1 MWLAARSGRLRFQNL
16 ARFVLFTKVTHNG
29 NVLRSS
35 VTFSCPF
42 RQFEMGNRR
51 VSSSG
56 VGWRRRR
63 AKRQYFG
70 PRQALPDLP
79 VEDVPVEGVDEV
91 SVSAS
96 ARKLSSK
103 PDWLE
108 QDSDSASDD
117 DLPSNPDSGSSS
129 EEEDLEAQA
138 SVQGNR
144 IADLQC
150 LQSIL
155 DAVAV
160 CMQWVQEWE
169 IADHGLCTSW
179 TWHNVAHFLRQSRL
193 PQVVH
198 CPSHGENWSCLW
210 HQQAISACNA
220 EDRQGME
227 CPEWQ
232 FGVD

>member
-1 MWLAARSGRLRFQNL
+1 MLGP
-16 ARFVLFTKVTHNG
+16 
-29 NVLRSS
+29 S

-42 RQFEMGNRR
+42 RQFEMENRR
-51 VSSSG
+51 VRSSG
-56 VGWRRRR
+56 VGGRRRR

-91 SVSAS
+91 PVSAS

-108 QDSDSASDD
+108 QDTLDSNYASDD

-160 CMQWVQEWE
+160 CSECKGGKLQIMASVQAGLGTTLRICCAE
-169 IADHGLCTSW
+169 ADCRKS
-179 TWHNVAHFLRQSRL
+179 F
-193 PQVVH
+193 
-198 CPSHGENWSCLW
+198 CPSPGENWSCL
-210 HQQAISACNA
+210 
-220 EDRQGME
+220 
-227 CPEWQ
+227 
-232 FGVD
+232 

>member
-1 MWLAARSGRLRFQNL
+1 MR
-16 ARFVLFTKVTHNG
+16 
-29 NVLRSS
+29 
-35 VTFSCPF
+35 
-42 RQFEMGNRR
+42 NRR

-56 VGWRRRR
+56 VGGRRRR

-70 PRQALPDLP
+70 PRQAPPDLP
-79 VEDVPVEGVDEV
+79 VEDVAVEGVDEV
-91 SVSAS
+91 PVSAS

-108 QDSDSASDD
+108 QDSNSASDD

-160 CMQWVQEWE
+160 CSECKSGKLQIMASVQAGLGTTLRICCAE
-169 IADHGLCTSW
+169 ADCRKSFTVLLTERTGRVFDINKRSVLAMRRIGRGWSALNGNLGW
-179 TWHNVAHFLRQSRL
+179 T
-193 PQVVH
+193 
-198 CPSHGENWSCLW
+198 
-210 HQQAISACNA
+210 NA
-220 EDRQGME
+220 
-227 CPEWQ
+227 PLLH
-232 FGVD
+232 

>member
-1 MWLAARSGRLRFQNL
+1 
-16 ARFVLFTKVTHNG
+16 
-29 NVLRSS
+29 
-35 VTFSCPF
+35 
-42 RQFEMGNRR
+42 MGNRR

-56 VGWRRRR
+56 VGGRRRR

-70 PRQALPDLP
+70 PRQAPPDLP

-91 SVSAS
+91 PVSAS

-129 EEEDLEAQA
+129 EEEGLEAQA

-160 CMQWVQEWE
+160 CSECKSRKLQIMDSVPLKLDLAQRCAFAAPKPTAASRSLPLSRRELVVS
-169 IADHGLCTSW
+169 LTS
-179 TWHNVAHFLRQSRL
+179 TSDQ
-193 PQVVH
+193 
-198 CPSHGENWSCLW
+198 CL
-210 HQQAISACNA
+210 QC
-220 EDRQGME
+220 G
-227 CPEWQ
+227 
-232 FGVD
+232 G